1 MEFVRL
7 KRTNYARSRLQIFVE
22 KPTKVFRQFEA
33 PTALVSRGR
42 KAAFLDNQ
50 TNQSVGTL
58 VDNPG
63 QRTPEFAPD
72 ILRHPGELGV

>member
-1 MEFVRL
+1 MIGLLPVILPCFSPGVKGVSVL
-7 KRTNYARSRLQIFVE
+7 KFEEII
-22 KPTKVFRQFEA
+22 KEA
-33 PTALVSRGR
+33 PTALASRGR
-42 KAAFLDNQ
+42 KVGFSDNQ
-50 TNQSVGTL
+50 ANQSVGTL

>member
-1 MEFVRL
+1 MIGLLPAILPCFPPGV
-7 KRTNYARSRLQIFVE
+7 KGFPGFKVE
-22 KPTKVFRQFEA
+22 EIIKEA

-50 TNQSVGTL
+50 ANQSVGTL

>member
-1 MEFVRL
+1 MR
-7 KRTNYARSRLQIFVE
+7 KT
-22 KPTKVFRQFEA
+22 
-33 PTALVSRGR
+33 RGR

>member
-1 MEFVRL
+1 MIGLLLAILPCFPPGVKGFSVL
-7 KRTNYARSRLQIFVE
+7 KFEEII
-22 KPTKVFRQFEA
+22 KEA

>member
-1 MEFVRL
+1 MIGLLLVILPCFPPGVKGFSVL
-7 KRTNYARSRLQIFVE
+7 KFEEII
-22 KPTKVFRQFEA
+22 KEA
-33 PTALVSRGR
+33 PTALANRGR
-42 KAAFLDNQ
+42 KAVFSDNQ
-50 TNQSVGTL
+50 ANQAIGPL

>member
-1 MEFVRL
+1 MIGLLPAILPCFPPGVKGFSVL
-7 KRTNYARSRLQIFVE
+7 KFEEII
-22 KPTKVFRQFEA
+22 KEA

-50 TNQSVGTL
+50 ANQSVGTL
-58 VDNPG
+58 VDDPG

>member
-1 MEFVRL
+1 MIGLLPAILPCFPPGVKGFSVL
-7 KRTNYARSRLQIFVE
+7 KFEEII
-22 KPTKVFRQFEA
+22 KEA

-42 KAAFLDNQ
+42 KATFLDNQ

-72 ILRHPGELGV
+72 ILRHPGELCV

>member
-1 MEFVRL
+1 MC
-7 KRTNYARSRLQIFVE
+7 KT
-22 KPTKVFRQFEA
+22 
-33 PTALVSRGR
+33 RGR

-58 VDNPG
+58 VDNAG